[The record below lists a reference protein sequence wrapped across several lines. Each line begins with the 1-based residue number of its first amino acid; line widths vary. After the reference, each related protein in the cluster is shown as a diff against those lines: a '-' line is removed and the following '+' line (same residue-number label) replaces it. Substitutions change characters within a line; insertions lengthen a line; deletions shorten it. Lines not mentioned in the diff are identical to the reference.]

1 MNFYVIDG
9 DNPTSIVS
17 TIRFA
22 RDNARTLRPLISTE
36 MWVQLNVFYNRL
48 AELSAEDLAPG
59 NLAALF
65 AMIKEACQ
73 THTGITEGTFFRDQ
87 GWYFYQI
94 GRYIERADQTTRLL
108 DIKYHLLLPSLS
120 DVGSPVD
127 VSQWNA
133 LLRSAAGYHAY
144 RRLHAAS
151 TTPARVAG
159 FMLLN
164 NAFPRSVHHCVR
176 EVGRLLGEVKS
187 HHGLRNG
194 NDAAEELDRLQ
205 AVLGTF
211 EISAILR
218 SGLHEFLDSIQ
229 RQLMAVTRELS
240 IAFFGYTS
248 RGVSSADGELAIGRP
263 MPVLTVRHLTTY
275 RYKQPVAFGE
285 HRMMLRPR
293 DYYDQKLLEAKLV
306 ITPEP
311 TDIRW
316 VHDVFGNCV
325 AVARFSGRAQELRFE
340 SVIRLEQSPTEVLEF
355 QIEEY
360 ARRYPFTYGADEMPD
375 LLRAMERQYLDPEHE
390 VDQWAR
396 QFLRHDGRTETTELL
411 AAMTHAIRQNLTYVR
426 REESGVQDPVRTLR
440 LGSGSCRDFT
450 VLMMEAV
457 RSLGLAAHFVSGY
470 LYVHEGG
477 SKAGGSAAA
486 PPTLGCAFICREP
499 AGSSSTRRTASSA
512 ITI

>member
-1 MNFYVIDG
+1 MPDVLLARYADCIFWLARYVERAENLARILDVNETFSRDSRGGQNWRSIVQLNSDEERFLASHDAPAAHSVVNFYVIDG

-17 TIRFA
+17 TIRYA
-22 RDNARTLRPLISTE
+22 RENARTLRPLISTE

-48 AELSAEDLAPG
+48 TELSAEDLAPG

-65 AMIKEACQ
+65 TMIKEACQ

-108 DIKYHLLLPSLS
+108 DIKYHLLLPSVA

-211 EISAILR
+211 DIAAILR

-240 IAFFGYTS
+240 IAFFGYT
-248 RGVSSADGELAIGRP
+248 
-263 MPVLTVRHLTTY
+263 
-275 RYKQPVAFGE
+275 
-285 HRMMLRPR
+285 
-293 DYYDQKLLEAKLV
+293 
-306 ITPEP
+306 PEP
-311 TDIRW
+311 SQTQT
-316 VHDVFGNCV
+316 
-325 AVARFSGRAQELRFE
+325 ARSQ
-340 SVIRLEQSPTEVLEF
+340 
-355 QIEEY
+355 
-360 ARRYPFTYGADEMPD
+360 
-375 LLRAMERQYLDPEHE
+375 
-390 VDQWAR
+390 
-396 QFLRHDGRTETTELL
+396 
-411 AAMTHAIRQNLTYVR
+411 
-426 REESGVQDPVRTLR
+426 
-440 LGSGSCRDFT
+440 
-450 VLMMEAV
+450 
-457 RSLGLAAHFVSGY
+457 
-470 LYVHEGG
+470 
-477 SKAGGSAAA
+477 
-486 PPTLGCAFICREP
+486 
-499 AGSSSTRRTASSA
+499 
-512 ITI
+512 

>member
-1 MNFYVIDG
+1 MPDVLLARYADCIFWLARYVERAENLARILDVNETFSRDSRGGQNWRSIVQLNSDEERFFAGHDAPAAHNVVNFYVIDG

-17 TIRFA
+17 TIRYA
-22 RDNARTLRPLISTE
+22 RENARTLRPLISTE
-36 MWVQLNVFYNRL
+36 MWVQLNVFYNHL
-48 AELSAEDLAPG
+48 TELSTEDLAPG

-65 AMIKEACQ
+65 TMIKEACQ

-108 DIKYHLLLPSLS
+108 DIKYHLLLPSPS

-211 EISAILR
+211 DIAAILR

-248 RGVSSADGELAIGRP
+248 ETS
-263 MPVLTVRHLTTY
+263 
-275 RYKQPVAFGE
+275 Q
-285 HRMMLRPR
+285 
-293 DYYDQKLLEAKLV
+293 
-306 ITPEP
+306 
-311 TDIRW
+311 
-316 VHDVFGNCV
+316 
-325 AVARFSGRAQELRFE
+325 AQ
-340 SVIRLEQSPTEVLEF
+340 
-355 QIEEY
+355 
-360 ARRYPFTYGADEMPD
+360 
-375 LLRAMERQYLDPEHE
+375 
-390 VDQWAR
+390 
-396 QFLRHDGRTETTELL
+396 
-411 AAMTHAIRQNLTYVR
+411 
-426 REESGVQDPVRTLR
+426 
-440 LGSGSCRDFT
+440 
-450 VLMMEAV
+450 
-457 RSLGLAAHFVSGY
+457 
-470 LYVHEGG
+470 
-477 SKAGGSAAA
+477 
-486 PPTLGCAFICREP
+486 
-499 AGSSSTRRTASSA
+499 TASS
-512 ITI
+512 

>member
-1 MNFYVIDG
+1 LPDVLLARYADCIFWLARYVERAENLARILDVNETFSRDSRGGQNWRSIVQLNSDEERFFANHKAAAAHNVVNFYVVDG

-17 TIRFA
+17 TIRYA
-22 RDNARTLRPLISTE
+22 RENARTLRPLISTE

-48 AELSAEDLAPG
+48 AELRTEDLAPG

-108 DIKYHLLLPSLS
+108 DIKYHLLLPSVA

-211 EISAILR
+211 DIAAILR
-218 SGLHEFLDSIQ
+218 RGLHEFLDSIQ

-240 IAFFGYTS
+240 IAFFGYT
-248 RGVSSADGELAIGRP
+248 P
-263 MPVLTVRHLTTY
+263 
-275 RYKQPVAFGE
+275 
-285 HRMMLRPR
+285 
-293 DYYDQKLLEAKLV
+293 EAQQ
-306 ITPEP
+306 
-311 TDIRW
+311 
-316 VHDVFGNCV
+316 
-325 AVARFSGRAQELRFE
+325 AQ
-340 SVIRLEQSPTEVLEF
+340 
-355 QIEEY
+355 
-360 ARRYPFTYGADEMPD
+360 
-375 LLRAMERQYLDPEHE
+375 
-390 VDQWAR
+390 
-396 QFLRHDGRTETTELL
+396 
-411 AAMTHAIRQNLTYVR
+411 
-426 REESGVQDPVRTLR
+426 
-440 LGSGSCRDFT
+440 
-450 VLMMEAV
+450 
-457 RSLGLAAHFVSGY
+457 
-470 LYVHEGG
+470 
-477 SKAGGSAAA
+477 
-486 PPTLGCAFICREP
+486 
-499 AGSSSTRRTASSA
+499 TANSQ
-512 ITI
+512 

>member
-1 MNFYVIDG
+1 LPDVLLARYADCIFWLARYVERAENLARILDVNETFSRDSRGGQNWRSIVQLNSDEEHFSASHDAPAAHSVVNFYVIDR

-17 TIRFA
+17 TLRYA
-22 RDNARTLRPLISTE
+22 RENARTLRPLISTE

-48 AELSAEDLAPG
+48 TELGAEDLAPG

-108 DIKYHLLLPSLS
+108 DIKYHLLLPSVA

-211 EISAILR
+211 EISRILR

-240 IAFFGYTS
+240 IAFFGY
-248 RGVSSADGELAIGRP
+248 
-263 MPVLTVRHLTTY
+263 MP
-275 RYKQPVAFGE
+275 
-285 HRMMLRPR
+285 
-293 DYYDQKLLEAKLV
+293 EA
-306 ITPEP
+306 PQ
-311 TDIRW
+311 
-316 VHDVFGNCV
+316 
-325 AVARFSGRAQELRFE
+325 AQ
-340 SVIRLEQSPTEVLEF
+340 
-355 QIEEY
+355 
-360 ARRYPFTYGADEMPD
+360 
-375 LLRAMERQYLDPEHE
+375 
-390 VDQWAR
+390 
-396 QFLRHDGRTETTELL
+396 
-411 AAMTHAIRQNLTYVR
+411 
-426 REESGVQDPVRTLR
+426 
-440 LGSGSCRDFT
+440 
-450 VLMMEAV
+450 
-457 RSLGLAAHFVSGY
+457 
-470 LYVHEGG
+470 
-477 SKAGGSAAA
+477 
-486 PPTLGCAFICREP
+486 
-499 AGSSSTRRTASSA
+499 TASSQ
-512 ITI
+512 

>member
-1 MNFYVIDG
+1 LPDVLLARYADCIFWLARYVERAENLARILDVNETFSRDGRGGQNWRSIVQLNSDEERFFASHEAAAAHNVVNFYVIDG

-17 TIRFA
+17 TIRYA
-22 RDNARTLRPLISTE
+22 RENARTLRPLISTE

-108 DIKYHLLLPSLS
+108 DIKYHLLLPSPS

-187 HHGLRNG
+187 HHGLRDG

-240 IAFFGYTS
+240 IAFFGYT
-248 RGVSSADGELAIGRP
+248 P
-263 MPVLTVRHLTTY
+263 
-275 RYKQPVAFGE
+275 
-285 HRMMLRPR
+285 
-293 DYYDQKLLEAKLV
+293 EALQ
-306 ITPEP
+306 
-311 TDIRW
+311 
-316 VHDVFGNCV
+316 
-325 AVARFSGRAQELRFE
+325 AQ
-340 SVIRLEQSPTEVLEF
+340 
-355 QIEEY
+355 
-360 ARRYPFTYGADEMPD
+360 
-375 LLRAMERQYLDPEHE
+375 
-390 VDQWAR
+390 
-396 QFLRHDGRTETTELL
+396 
-411 AAMTHAIRQNLTYVR
+411 
-426 REESGVQDPVRTLR
+426 
-440 LGSGSCRDFT
+440 
-450 VLMMEAV
+450 
-457 RSLGLAAHFVSGY
+457 
-470 LYVHEGG
+470 
-477 SKAGGSAAA
+477 
-486 PPTLGCAFICREP
+486 
-499 AGSSSTRRTASSA
+499 TASSQ
-512 ITI
+512 